1 MKKKVL
7 FTLLSDIL
15 VASDASHNENHHDS
29 GGHNDNDSHDD
40 ERLRPKMYLD
50 IALSGEKGRD
60 KVEYFIHQVFEDQY
74 GANVQKYLPW
84 LLSISD
90 KNGGI
95 QSALGLRGA
104 YGSTLF
110 LEQYLNNSVE
120 KIASKITN
128 ASINREDIIEV
139 GNLAA
144 VSAGGARMLIY
155 TLTAFLRG
163 AGYKWVVFTAPK
175 LLINSFE
182 RLGIPLHHL
191 SDAKLDHL
199 INDESDWGNY
209 YDNNPQVVI
218 VNVDNGFEILE
229 KNPNLNQVESAM
241 VWNQAYAKG
250 DMYRISKNTPLEY
263 RFS

>member
-1 MKKKVL
+1 MMISIY
-7 FTLLSDIL
+7 TNS
-15 VASDASHNENHHDS
+15 
-29 GGHNDNDSHDD
+29 
-40 ERLRPKMYLD
+40 
-50 IALSGEKGRD
+50 EKGRD
-60 KVEYFIHQVFEDQY
+60 KVEYFVHQVLENQY
-74 GANVQKYLPW
+74 SANIQNYLPW
-84 LLSISD
+84 LFSISD

-120 KIASKITN
+120 KIASKVTN

-163 AGYKWVVFTAPK
+163 AGYKWVVFTAPQ
-175 LLINSFE
+175 LLINSFK
-182 RLGIPLHHL
+182 RLGLDLHYL
-191 SDAKLDHL
+191 ADAKLDNL
-199 INDESDWGNY
+199 TNDKTNWGHY
-209 YDNNPQVVI
+209 YDSDPQVVI
-218 VNVDNGFEILE
+218 GNVDNSFEILE
-229 KNPNLNQVESAM
+229 KNPNLNEVESAM

-250 DMYRISKNTPLEY
+250 YMYRISKNTPLEY